1 MKQRDESKMICNLK
15 INMLSERN
23 QMRKSNMLY
32 DSMSKVLE
40 YANTSKVTERRSV
53 VTRQIGGGET

>member
-1 MKQRDESKMICNLK
+1 MAMKQESKMICNLK

-23 QMRKSNMLY
+23 QMRKSNRLN

-40 YANTSKVTERRSV
+40 YANKSKVTERRSV
-53 VTRQIGGGET
+53 VTR

>member
-1 MKQRDESKMICNLK
+1 MAMKQREESKMICNLK

-23 QMRKSNMLY
+23 QMRKSNMPY

-40 YANTSKVTERRSV
+40 YANKSKVTERRAV
-53 VTRQIGGGET
+53 VAR